1 LPWNING
8 RDYPFRHL
16 ANGVMSATAQMRSV
30 TLPRPVPPIFLD
42 VLCAIDGTRTA
53 ARGVDR
59 ACELA
64 APGARLTILACEDE
78 RGSGL
83 WASAVTNPARAHRRL
98 RRAVGRA
105 RTAGFEAEAV
115 LEPQGSVVDEVFEH
129 AASHGLLALGA
140 PVVSR
145 WAGLLIGGVTSKA
158 LHQLPSS
165 LLIARAQP
173 LATGEQILLAIG
185 GPQSTP
191 GLIDAAAY
199 AARRLDRGVL
209 MVHAVEDES
218 RSAPH
223 HLAAQQ
229 ERLAKALGREPEL
242 VVAPDDPV
250 DLIVRVARE
259 RGISLIVMGSRRVGG
274 LRALGSVTEKAAY
287 QTNCSILVVHTK
299 PR

>member
-1 LPWNING
+1 MVAG
-8 RDYPFRHL
+8 
-16 ANGVMSATAQMRSV
+16 MSDLLSG
-30 TLPRPVPPIFLD
+30 RPVPPMFRD
-42 VLCAIDGTRTA
+42 VLCAIDGTHTA

-78 RGSGL
+78 RGGGL
-83 WASAVTNPARAHRRL
+83 WASAAMNPARAHRRL
-98 RRAVGRA
+98 RRAAGRA
-105 RTAGFEAEAV
+105 RTAGFEAETV
-115 LEPQGSVVDEVFEH
+115 LEPEGSVVDQVFEH
-129 AASHGLLALGA
+129 AASHRLLALGA
-140 PVVSR
+140 PVLPR

-173 LATGEQILLAIG
+173 LATGEHVLLAVN
-185 GPQSTP
+185 GPRSTP
-191 GLIDAAAY
+191 GLVDAAAY
-199 AARRLDRGVL
+199 AARQLNRGVV
-209 MVHAVEDES
+209 MVHAMGVES

-242 VVAPDDPV
+242 VSTPDDPV

-274 LRALGSVTEKAAY
+274 IRALGSVTEKAAY
-287 QTNCSILVVHTK
+287 RTSCSILVVHTR
-299 PR
+299 PRPA

>member
-1 LPWNING
+1 MS
-8 RDYPFRHL
+8 D
-16 ANGVMSATAQMRSV
+16 GVSG
-30 TLPRPVPPIFLD
+30 RPVPRMFRD
-42 VLCAIDGTRTA
+42 VLCAIDGTHTA

-64 APGARLTILACEDE
+64 ASGARLTILACEDE
-78 RGSGL
+78 RGGGL
-83 WASAVTNPARAHRRL
+83 WASAAMNPARAHRRL
-98 RRAVGRA
+98 RRAAGRA
-105 RTAGFEAEAV
+105 RTAGFEAETV
-115 LEPQGSVVDEVFEH
+115 LEPKGSVVDQVFEH
-129 AASHGLLALGA
+129 AADHRLLALGA
-140 PVVSR
+140 PVFPR
-145 WAGLLIGGVTSKA
+145 WAGLLVGGVTSKA

-173 LATGEQILLAIG
+173 LATGEQVLLAID
-185 GPQSTP
+185 GPQNTP

-209 MVHAVEDES
+209 MVHALVGES

-223 HLAAQQ
+223 HLDAQH
-229 ERLAKALGREPEL
+229 ERLAKALGRKPEL

-250 DLIVRVARE
+250 DLIARVARE

-287 QTNCSILVVHTK
+287 RTNCSILVVHAA
-299 PR
+299 PRA